1 MIIQCNSCQKSFS
14 VPDGAITMSGR
25 LVQCGSCGNK
35 WTQFPIKEKKAKK
48 QKEVEQPII
57 KQNSTKLKTIKKKTK
72 TKTKKNF
79 NPYSEEYLRKKHGI
93 KIINPS
99 SLNVKSKKKEFTK
112 NALGFYSYIT
122 IFVIFLI
129 TVFGVI
135 NLTKEMII
143 LTFPNFEPHIN
154 FLYETIDNIK
164 VIISDIISS
173 Y

>member
-79 NPYSEEYLRKKHGI
+79 NPYSEEYLRKKQYI
-93 KIINPS
+93 DKVTLTDF
-99 SLNVKSKKKEFTK
+99 SLPNVFPC
-112 NALGFYSYIT
+112 
-122 IFVIFLI
+122 
-129 TVFGVI
+129 
-135 NLTKEMII
+135 NLLDLSLSRTSI
-143 LTFPNFEPHIN
+143 L
-154 FLYETIDNIK
+154 L
-164 VIISDIISS
+164 
-173 Y
+173 